1 MAETI
6 VDTIADYARERVR
19 TANAQ
24 VDISELRR
32 RCEQIGPA
40 TAKRFETALRQ
51 PGVRL
56 ICEVK
61 KASPSKG
68 IISEDF
74 PYLDIATSYDQY
86 GADCIS
92 CLTEPRWFLGSDDI
106 FRDIRAHVS
115 IPMIRKDFVVDEYQL
130 YEARLMGADAVLLI
144 CSLHNTAALRR
155 YLALAD
161 ELGLDALVEAH
172 DEREI
177 DSALEAGARI
187 VGVNNRNLKDFTVD
201 FSNAARLCSQIPQD
215 VVYVAESGVRTPQDL
230 AAVREIGADAALV
243 GEMLMRAADRQT
255 ALQSMIAECG
265 R

>member
-1 MAETI
+1 MSGTI
-6 VDTIADYARERVR
+6 VDTIAEHARRRVQQASAR
-19 TANAQ
+19 TNI
-24 VDISELRR
+24 DELRR
-32 RCEQIGPA
+32 RCEQAPYQKSG
-40 TAKRFETALRQ
+40 RFASALRK

-68 IISEDF
+68 VISEDF
-74 PYLDIATSYDQY
+74 PYLDIARSYDDY

-92 CLTEPRWFLGSDDI
+92 CLTEPRWFLGSDDV
-106 FRDIRAHVS
+106 FRDIRGHVS

-144 CSLHNTAALRR
+144 CSLHDTAALHR

-161 ELGLDALVEAH
+161 QLGLDALVEAH
-172 DEREI
+172 DEHEI
-177 DSALEAGARI
+177 DSALEAGATI

-201 FSNAARLCSQIPQD
+201 FSNATRLRSRIPDD
-215 VVYVAESGVRTPQDL
+215 VIYVAESGVRTPADI

-243 GEMLMRAADRQT
+243 GEMLMRAPDRRAT
-255 ALQSMIAECG
+255 LQAMIAESG